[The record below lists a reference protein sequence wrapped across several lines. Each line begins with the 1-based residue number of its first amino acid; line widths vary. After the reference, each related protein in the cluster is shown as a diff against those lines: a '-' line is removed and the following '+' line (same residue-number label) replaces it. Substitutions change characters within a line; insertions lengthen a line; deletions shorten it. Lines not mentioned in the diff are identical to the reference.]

1 MRSEAITMVG
11 RATPRNLR
19 DREST
24 VRLTFVAKDPE
35 SNPTNSPTLYRTD
48 RGSWLVQGFVVTD
61 SAALAEMDIPEGESV
76 VEIPD
81 RMIQFFTEE
90 GRDLAG

>member
-1 MRSEAITMVG
+1 MVE

-19 DREST
+19 DRELA
-24 VRLTFVAKDPE
+24 VRLTFVAKDPN

-61 SAALAEMDIPEGESV
+61 PDALAEMDIPEGESV

-90 GRDLAG
+90 GRGVAG

>member
-1 MRSEAITMVG
+1 M
-11 RATPRNLR
+11 
-19 DREST
+19 
-24 VRLTFVAKDPE
+24 RLTFVAKDPN

-61 SAALAEMDIPEGESV
+61 PDALAEMDIPEGESV

-81 RMIQFFTEE
+81 RMIQFFKEDRGAT
-90 GRDLAG
+90 D

>member
-1 MRSEAITMVG
+1 MVE
-11 RATPRNLR
+11 RATPRNPR
-19 DREST
+19 DRESI
-24 VRLTFVAKDPE
+24 VRLTFVAKDPN

-61 SAALAEMDIPEGESV
+61 PAALAEMDIPEGESV

-90 GRDLAG
+90 GRGVAG